1 MKNSSQQ
8 VRILRSKLFCRDE
21 SIRNK
26 GFCAETGKIG
36 ITGTASETGKPGKI
50 GEIAKAPVSRRF
62 ALFHILLNPPP
73 NSSPTITISSQV
85 WLNPPNS
92 TASTNNSGQNQNRPS
107 PKKNFVAP
115 HASRIPMLIT
125 LAKSTAIKTK
135 ILSVNI
141 VLSSLLTIN
150 KKDFYQ
156 SSCPDKSLAVSLDT
170 DAFSRIVLTISRSAF
185 NCLSAT
191 PFY

>member
-1 MKNSSQQ
+1 MCIVRVAIRALNDSVYRHNCNTFSSLNEQDF
-8 VRILRSKLFCRDE
+8 LE
-21 SIRNK
+21 SV
-26 GFCAETGKIG
+26 GG
-36 ITGTASETGKPGKI
+36 
-50 GEIAKAPVSRRF
+50 IAKAPVSRRF
-62 ALFHILLNPPP
+62 ALSHILLNPLP

-107 PKKNFVAP
+107 PKMNFVAP
-115 HASRIPMLIT
+115 HAKRIPMLIT
-125 LAKSTAIKTK
+125 LAKSTTVKTK

>member
-1 MKNSSQQ
+1 MCIVRVAIRALNDSVYRHNCNTFSSLNEQDF
-8 VRILRSKLFCRDE
+8 LE
-21 SIRNK
+21 SE
-26 GFCAETGKIG
+26 GG
-36 ITGTASETGKPGKI
+36 
-50 GEIAKAPVSRRF
+50 IAKAPVPRRF
-62 ALFHILLNPPP
+62 ALSHILLNPPP

-92 TASTNNSGQNQNRPS
+92 TASTNNSGQNQNSPS
-107 PKKNFVAP
+107 PKMNFVAP
-115 HASRIPMLIT
+115 HAKRIPMLIT
-125 LAKSTAIKTK
+125 LAKSTTVKTK

-170 DAFSRIVLTISRSAF
+170 DASRIVLTISRSAF
-185 NCLSAT
+185 NCRSAT

>member
-1 MKNSSQQ
+1 MCIVRVAIRALNDSVYRHNCNTFSSLNEQDF
-8 VRILRSKLFCRDE
+8 LE
-21 SIRNK
+21 SV
-26 GFCAETGKIG
+26 GG
-36 ITGTASETGKPGKI
+36 
-50 GEIAKAPVSRRF
+50 IAKAPVPRRF
-62 ALFHILLNPPP
+62 ALSHILLNPPP

-107 PKKNFVAP
+107 PKMNFVAP
-115 HASRIPMLIT
+115 HAKRIPMLIT
-125 LAKSTAIKTK
+125 LAKSTTVKTK

-141 VLSSLLTIN
+141 VLSSLLTI

-170 DAFSRIVLTISRSAF
+170 DASLRIVLTISRSAI
-185 NCLSAT
+185 NCRSAT